1 MAPHRSHL
9 DRHCGNGDDR
19 RRHRHRGRG
28 EVRLR
33 RSRLDR
39 LEDDVLNES
48 RPLAPILRQVIALGG
63 HAHSEPLRTWALRE
77 LQGYEGTDVP
87 IPDYRRI
94 SAPLVMDGLAGN
106 FQFREQPVSTFD
118 LPDFARESLG
128 DVLRLGQGVGQIESL
143 ITRHPGQTVQLAPA
157 LAAEVAVFMSQN
169 SSRHVLRLYWAV
181 HPSAMEGVLD
191 QIRTRLVQLVGELRA
206 AMPRGQQDPTPD
218 QVAQALQSINIV
230 TGDNSSVAVTAP
242 VAVAHRRGSARAVI
256 GGTAQRTFPWRL
268 VAWTALAV
276 LVTAA
281 AVTAWFAWV

>member
-1 MAPHRSHL
+1 M
-9 DRHCGNGDDR
+9 
-19 RRHRHRGRG
+19 
-28 EVRLR
+28 RLR

-94 SAPLVMDGLAGN
+94 AAPLVMDGLTGR
-106 FQFREQPVSTFD
+106 FQFQKQPVSMFD
-118 LPDFARESLG
+118 LPDFAQESLG

-143 ITRHPGQTVQLAPA
+143 IARQPGQTVQLAPA
-157 LAAEVAVFMSQN
+157 MAAEVAVFMSQN
-169 SSRHVLRLYWAV
+169 PSRQVLRLYWAV

-191 QIRTRLVQLVGELRA
+191 QVRTRLVQLVGELRA
-206 AMPRGQQDPTPD
+206 AMPHGQQNPTPD
-218 QVAQALQSINIV
+218 QVAQALQNINIV
-230 TGDNSSVAVTAP
+230 TGDHSSVTVTAP
-242 VAVAHRRGSARAVI
+242 VAVAHRRGSARAEI
-256 GGTAQRTFPWRL
+256 GGAAQRTFPWRL
-268 VAWTALAV
+268 VVWTALAT

-281 AVTAWFAWV
+281 AVAAWVTWL

>member
-1 MAPHRSHL
+1 MAPNLGHL
-9 DRHCGNGDDR
+9 DRRCGSGHDR
-19 RRHRHRGRG
+19 GRLRHRDLGQ
-28 EVRLR
+28 VRLR

-94 SAPLVMDGLAGN
+94 SAPLVMDGLVGR
-106 FQFREQPVSTFD
+106 FEFREQPVSMFD

-143 ITRHPGQTVQLAPA
+143 VARQPGQTVQLAPA
-157 LAAEVAVFMSQN
+157 LAAEVAVFMSQ
-169 SSRHVLRLYWAV
+169 SSPRQVLRLYWAV

-191 QIRTRLVQLVGELRA
+191 QVRTRLVQLVGELRA
-206 AMPRGQQDPTPD
+206 AMPHGQQDPTPD
-218 QVAQALQSINIV
+218 QVAQALQNVNIV
-230 TGDNSSVAVTAP
+230 TGDNSSVTITAP
-242 VAVAHRRGSARAVI
+242 VAVTHRRGSARAAT
-256 GGTAQRTFPWRL
+256 GGMTQRTFPWTL
-268 VAWTALAV
+268 VVGTAMAA

-281 AVTAWFAWV
+281 AMTALVTWF

>member
-1 MAPHRSHL
+1 M
-9 DRHCGNGDDR
+9 
-19 RRHRHRGRG
+19 
-28 EVRLR
+28 RLR

-94 SAPLVMDGLAGN
+94 SAPLVMDGFTGR
-106 FQFREQPVSTFD
+106 FQFWEQPVSMFD

-143 ITRHPGQTVQLAPA
+143 IARQPGQTVQLAPA

-169 SSRHVLRLYWAV
+169 ASRQVLRLYWAV

-191 QIRTRLVQLVGELRA
+191 QVRTRLVQLVGELRA
-206 AMPRGQQDPTPD
+206 AMPHGQQDPTPD
-218 QVAQALQSINIV
+218 QVAQALQNISIV
-230 TGDNSSVAVTAP
+230 TGDNSSVTVTAP
-242 VAVAHRRGSARAVI
+242 VAVAHRRGSARAEI
-256 GGTAQRTFPWRL
+256 GGTAQHFRRISVVWSVLAAL
-268 VAWTALAV
+268 VA
-276 LVTAA
+276 AA
-281 AVTAWFAWV
+281 ALTAWVAWL